1 MCYRK
6 FDCDQRKGLLCIVVS
21 IQNKG
26 YCIKINDIDHVWIWC
41 YRFGSSGGYY
51 SLRVHII
58 YPREWKRKENE
69 PLLSITVYQALCMHV
84 FSRVW
89 LFETLWTVTRQ
100 PPLSVGFSRLEFWS
114 GLPFPPSGD
123 LSNLGIEPHCLHSR
137 QTVYLLSRWRSP
149 IRHSALHIFPH
160 YSFKVILWCRWCY
173 SHFSDETKA

>member
-41 YRFGSSGGYY
+41 YRFGSSGAYY

-89 LFETLWTVTRQ
+89 LFETLWAITHQ
-100 PPLSVGFSRLEFWS
+100 PPLSLGFSRQNTRVGCHALLQEMFPTQ
-114 GLPFPPSGD
+114 GLNPG
-123 LSNLGIEPHCLHSR
+123 LLHCR
-137 QTVYLLSRWRSP
+137 QIFYIGATRE
-149 IRHSALHIFPH
+149 ALDGTIFL
-160 YSFKVILWCRWCY
+160 V
-173 SHFSDETKA
+173 